1 MYGGTA
7 GEPYDSCYHEACDD
21 ISNLNIKALNEMS
34 DGVAHATLTYA
45 EDEDVFVGPSSVET
59 RSSAGVYKEF
69 KGPHARR

>member
-1 MYGGTA
+1 MA
-7 GEPYDSCYHEACDD
+7 
-21 ISNLNIKALNEMS
+21 

-45 EDEDVFVGPSSVET
+45 EDEEVFVAPSSAKT

>member
-1 MYGGTA
+1 V
-7 GEPYDSCYHEACDD
+7 EQEFSEDE
-21 ISNLNIKALNEMS
+21 ALNEMS

-45 EDEDVFVGPSSVET
+45 EDEEVFVGRSSVEP